1 MPETQTQ
8 SARFDFDFY
17 ILTREDRVDLEL
29 KARVWSRIMSEA
41 LENFVS
47 HWSPEAVFTLA
58 MLLDHLEG
66 HLVSEQKI
74 DAAEKPGA
82 AELLELLRAEID
94 RIQPAKVAATPTAPP
109 PITLIPQNVQ

>member
-1 MPETQTQ
+1 MSETQTP
-8 SARFDFDFY
+8 SAQFDFDFY
-17 ILTREDRVDLEL
+17 ILTRPEDRMDLEI
-29 KARVWSRIMSEA
+29 KTGIWSRIMSQA
-41 LENFVS
+41 LEDFMS
-47 HWSPEAVFTLA
+47 HWSPEAAFTLG
-58 MLLDHLEG
+58 MLLDHLA
-66 HLVSEQKI
+66 SERKI